1 MSGEVQASGFQKR
14 ASSCSMSA
22 IDSLCESDYDIDQ
35 VSSNDSDMDS
45 LIEEEE
51 ESDTQ
56 LTEACKLINQGE
68 HVKQQFPHVGR
79 NIFASLFH

>member
-1 MSGEVQASGFQKR
+1 MAGHEQASGFQKLT
-14 ASSCSMSA
+14 SSCSMSA

-56 LTEACKLINQGE
+56 LAVACKLVNQGE
-68 HVKQQFPHVGR
+68 HVQQQFPHVGR
-79 NIFASLFH
+79 CHIYF